1 MSCQDTPV
9 VIAHAHAANHAELSV
24 LPTHHRYPTKSA
36 KDADAAAKAAR
47 SLSNLF
53 TAAAPPSTTR
63 SNSLSW
69 AADIFESA
77 SSSPD
82 SAGDPSSLGWAAG
95 CWLAAAGP
103 SSDPSSPP
111 PRASSSRLCASEL
124 GKENAA
130 RVLSALSP
138 LSPPSHLSPERR
150 LGSFTSSPFFDGV
163 SRCCFDDGEDEV
175 IDVDEDDEEGGAT
188 TPMRA
193 TPEGLALLRFATSRP
208 PTPLKKTKGAAAAK
222 KNKFPLAAKSKKRAA
237 PKPKASS
244 TSINKKA
251 ERGVFKKAPPPKA
264 SPGGGGFTQPRGR
277 PPHDANGV
285 KMLWDRKMGHWLN
298 GVTGAY
304 EYTPK

>member
-36 KDADAAAKAAR
+36 KDADAAAKAAK
-47 SLSNLF
+47 SLSTLF
-53 TAAAPPSTTR
+53 TAAAPPARAPTPCRGRPT
-63 SNSLSW
+63 
-69 AADIFESA
+69 F
-77 SSSPD
+77 SSRPPPRPIRPAILPP
-82 SAGDPSSLGWAAG
+82 SAGRPAAG
-95 CWLAAAGP
+95 SPPPAVVGPILAAA
-103 SSDPSSPP
+103 
-111 PRASSSRLCASEL
+111 ARLLLAPLRLEL

-208 PTPLKKTKGAAAAK
+208 PTPLKKTKAR
-222 KNKFPLAAKSKKRAA
+222 PR
-237 PKPKASS
+237 PRRTSS
-244 TSINKKA
+244 
-251 ERGVFKKAPPPKA
+251 
-264 SPGGGGFTQPRGR
+264 
-277 PPHDANGV
+277 H
-285 KMLWDRKMGHWLN
+285 
-298 GVTGAY
+298 
-304 EYTPK
+304 